1 MYVYKDI
8 SEKSVETGVVHYNQ
22 ELKVTNTATSEGM
35 SVIKFVSGSISSS
48 YWSSLNVL
56 FYTSGSP
63 TLTDSKFSYHGAN
76 WSIYNSSNPQ
86 HLTKFHNYSSG
97 SILSI
102 PQTYYGD
109 GIKPGSFTLLDNS
122 TSTAVTLKDDKYGN
136 LYPVGNTISSSTN
149 SPSSS
154 DNYIGNIF
162 YDLGIVTIT
171 ETGSYTT
178 GVTYDK
184 LLGDNYTVNFDS
196 TEKIYTHNYSVV
208 IEPNEFNHSLNY
220 SLRCLPS
227 GAIDTS
233 AEAFLANPYMCS
245 EFTGS
250 NFTPYLTEIHLY
262 DPSKW
267 SEGNREPVIS
277 ARLPKPLK
285 ISKKITT
292 VVKLKL
298 DM

>member
-1 MYVYKDI
+1 MYTHKTI
-8 SEKSVETGVVHYNQ
+8 SEKSVESRVVHYTQ
-22 ELKVTNTATSEGM
+22 TLDSSIEGL
-35 SVIKFVSGSISSS
+35 SSIRFVSSSISNS
-48 YWSSLNVL
+48 YWQSLNVL

-76 WSIYNSSNPQ
+76 WTIYDSSNPQ

-109 GIKPGSFTLLDNS
+109 GIKPGSFTLTDDS
-122 TSTAVTLKDDKYGN
+122 TSTTVTLKDDKYGN
-136 LYPVGNTISSSTN
+136 LYPVGNTISSSIT

-162 YDLGIVTIT
+162 YDLGIATIT
-171 ETGSYTT
+171 ETGSYTS

-184 LLGDNYTVNFDS
+184 LLSGNYTINFKA
-196 TEKIYTHNYSVV
+196 TEKIYTHYYSVV
-208 IEPNEFNHSLNY
+208 IEPNEFNHSMNY

-227 GAIDTS
+227 GAIDNS
-233 AEAFLANPYMCS
+233 SEAFLSNPYMCS

-250 NFTPYLTEIHLY
+250 DFTPYLSEIYLY
-262 DPSKW
+262 DPDKW
-267 SEGNREPVIS
+267 GDGNREPIIS
-277 ARLPKPLK
+277 AKLPKPLK

-292 VVKLKL
+292 IVKLKL